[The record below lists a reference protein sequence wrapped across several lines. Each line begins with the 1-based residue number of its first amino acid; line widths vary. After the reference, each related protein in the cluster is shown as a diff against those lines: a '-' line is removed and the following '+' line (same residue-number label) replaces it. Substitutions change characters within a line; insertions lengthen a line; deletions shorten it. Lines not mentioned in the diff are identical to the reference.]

1 MGCNLKIQSQSKAM
15 YEDEQL
21 VAIAKDD
28 PEAFGEIY
36 DKYYPQIFGYLK
48 HRTSKCSLTEEK
60 TAVINPEGFVIP
72 ESAERVHGITTER
85 ALAEGQ
91 DLESVLTEFA
101 AALDASK
108 ICVAHNM
115 SFDEKI
121 MRVEF
126 LRKKIPN
133 TLFETEKICTMMASI
148 EYCQLP
154 GPYGTKWPTLSE
166 LYRCLFHSEL
176 RETHDATDDVRA
188 CAQCFFELKHLGI
201 V

>member
-1 MGCNLKIQSQSKAM
+1 MYLFFDTETTGLPNDRYAPLTDFDNWPRMIQIAWMRYDQS
-15 YEDEQL
+15 EHL
-21 VAIAKDD
+21 I
-28 PEAFGEIY
+28 
-36 DKYYPQIFGYLK
+36 
-48 HRTSKCSLTEEK
+48 EEK
-60 TAVINPEGFVIP
+60 TAVIKPEGFVIP
-72 ESAERVHGITTER
+72 ERAVRVHGITTER
-85 ALAEGQ
+85 ALAEGHNLQ
-91 DLESVLTEFA
+91 DVLLDLA

-121 MRVEF
+121 IGVEF

-166 LYRCLFHSEL
+166 LYRCLFL
-176 RETHDATDDVRA
+176 
-188 CAQCFFELKHLGI
+188 LGI
-201 V
+201 KRNPLMPPMMCAPALNAFS